1 MFILFPPVLFKELGE
16 KEWVVQVKAKFS
28 FCVCVGDGREYISH
42 QQICLLCS
50 APEKGTWLDLTY
62 GINIINS

>member
-1 MFILFPPVLFKELGE
+1 MGRPGESQVQLFAWEIWE
-16 KEWVVQVKAKFS
+16 
-28 FCVCVGDGREYISH
+28 EYISS
-42 QQICLLCS
+42 QQIRLLRR

>member
-1 MFILFPPVLFKELGE
+1 MGRPGESQVQLLLFAWETGE
-16 KEWVVQVKAKFS
+16 
-28 FCVCVGDGREYISH
+28 EYISH